1 MSERPLQ
8 GRRIAI
14 TRSETQALGLM
25 NRLRGLGAVPIVC
38 PTIAFAPPLD
48 FKALDAAIARL
59 ESYDWVILTSANAV
73 RALVSRLTD
82 RGLKVG
88 ALGRGW
94 VAAIGP
100 ATAAELEKHGLTPDF
115 LPTEFVAET
124 LARQI
129 GVASGQ
135 RVLVP
140 SSDLAREALSDGLRA
155 RGAIVDDV
163 VAYRTVPGEG
173 VPRLAELLQSRA
185 LDAVTFASPSSL
197 RNLLAGLAERGTGRS
212 AALTLLGSVSVVCIG
227 PVTARAA
234 RAEGVRVDAIADEQ
248 SEQGIVDAILV
259 LFGGSKV
266 TSRGE

>member
-1 MSERPLQ
+1 MADQPLQ

-14 TRSETQALGLM
+14 TRSDSQASGLVT
-25 NRLRGLGAVPIVC
+25 RLRGLGAVPIVC

-48 FKALDAAIARL
+48 FTALDAAIDRL

-73 RALVSRLTD
+73 RALVNRIVE
-82 RGLKVG
+82 RGKKES
-88 ALGRGW
+88 ALGRSWIG
-94 VAAIGP
+94 AIGP

-115 LPTEFVAET
+115 LPTDYVAEA

-140 SSDLAREALSDGLRA
+140 GSDLGRDGLVTGLRE

-173 VPRLAELLQSRA
+173 IPRLVELLHSRA
-185 LDAVTFASPSSL
+185 LDAITFASPSSV
-197 RNLLAGLAERGTGRS
+197 RNLLGGMAYRGLDRA
-212 AALTLLGSVSVVCIG
+212 AALSLLSSVSVVCIG

-234 RAEGVRVDAIADEQ
+234 RADGARVDAIANEQ
-248 SEQGIVDAILV
+248 SEQGIVDAILT
-259 LFGGSKV
+259 LFGGSRV
-266 TSRGE
+266 SS